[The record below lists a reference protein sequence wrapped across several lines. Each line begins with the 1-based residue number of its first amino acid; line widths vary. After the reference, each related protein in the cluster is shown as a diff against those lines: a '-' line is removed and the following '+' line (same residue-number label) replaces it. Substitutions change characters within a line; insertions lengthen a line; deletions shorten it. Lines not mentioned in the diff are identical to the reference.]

1 MRYPD
6 LDIDLLRCF
15 VAVAERAGFT
25 AAGGALGL
33 TQSAVSL
40 KIKRLEDL
48 IGRRVF
54 LRTSRSLAL
63 TRDGEVLLV
72 YARRLL
78 SLNDEA
84 VRRMIAPPV
93 AGHLRLGVADH
104 FVPQHL
110 APILARFARTYP
122 DVRLEVEVG
131 RSQELR
137 AACERGALDLVIGKR
152 RDGEMAGTPIWTE
165 TLAWFAAEE
174 FTLPAPGQP
183 LKLAMLP
190 AGCMFRERA
199 LATLGRA
206 DIAQEVVYTSASLL
220 GVIAAAQAG
229 LAVTVLGRSSLPPGL
244 REVTALPP
252 LGTAVMAIFGDAERR
267 MALVDP
273 LVGFIRESLAATVA
287 LRPAAAGAPRAAA
300 REGVPA

>member
-15 VAVAERAGFT
+15 ATVAAQGGFT
-25 AAGGALGL
+25 AAGQTLGL

-40 KIKRLEDL
+40 KIKRLEE
-48 IGRRVF
+48 IVRKRVF
-54 LRTSRSLAL
+54 ERTSRKLAL
-63 TRDGEVLLV
+63 TADGEVLLA

-93 AGHLRLGVADH
+93 SGHLRLGVADH

-122 DVRLEVEVG
+122 DLRLEVEVG
-131 RSQELR
+131 RSHELR
-137 AACERGALDLVIGKR
+137 AACERGSLDLVIGKR
-152 RDGEMAGTPIWTE
+152 RDGETAGTPIWTE
-165 TLAWFAAEE
+165 ILAWAGLAGFRRPDPAKPGRGAP
-174 FTLPAPGQP
+174 LP
-183 LKLAMLP
+183 LAMLP
-190 AGCMFRERA
+190 AGCMFRDRA
-199 LATLGRA
+199 LATLSRA
-206 DIAQEVVYTSASLL
+206 NIAHEIVYTSASLL
-220 GVIAAAQAG
+220 GVIAAAEAG
-229 LAVTVLGRSSLPPGL
+229 LAVTVLGRSTVPATLAEIPQ
-244 REVTALPP
+244 LPP
-252 LGTAVMAIFGDAERR
+252 LGYAEMAVFGDAEGR

-287 LRPAAAGAPRAAA
+287 LRPAA
-300 REGVPA
+300 

>member
-15 VAVAERAGFT
+15 ATVAEQGGFT
-25 AAGGALGL
+25 AAGQALGL

-48 IGRRVF
+48 LRKRV
-54 LRTSRSLAL
+54 LERTSRRLSL
-63 TRDGEVLLV
+63 TPDGEVLLI

-93 AGHLRLGVADH
+93 RGHLRLGVADH

-122 DVRLEVEVG
+122 DVQLEVEVG
-131 RSQELR
+131 RSHELR
-137 AACERGALDLVIGKR
+137 TACERGTLDLVIGKR
-152 RDGEMAGTPIWTE
+152 RDGETAGVPIWTE
-165 TLAWFAAEE
+165 TLAWTGAKDASPARW
-174 FTLPAPGQP
+174 TADHGRNAPLP
-183 LKLAMLP
+183 LAMLP
-190 AGCMFRERA
+190 PGCMFRDRA
-199 LATLGRA
+199 LATLARA
-206 DIAQEVVYTSASLL
+206 NVAHEIVYTSASLL
-220 GVIAAAQAG
+220 GVIAAAEAG
-229 LAVTVLGRSSLPPGL
+229 FAVTVLGRSTLTPGL
-244 REVTALPP
+244 KEVPGLPP
-252 LGTAVMAIFGDAERR
+252 LGSAVMAIFGDAEGRS
-267 MALVDP
+267 ALVEP

-287 LRPAAAGAPRAAA
+287 LRPAA
-300 REGVPA
+300 

>member
-15 VAVAERAGFT
+15 ATVAEQGGFT
-25 AAGGALGL
+25 SAGTALGL
-33 TQSAVSL
+33 TQSAISL
-40 KIKRLEDL
+40 KVKRLEDL
-48 IGRRVF
+48 LGRRVF
-54 LRTSRSLAL
+54 ERTSRRLSL
-63 TRDGEVLLV
+63 TPDGEVLLV

-93 AGHLRLGVADH
+93 RGHLRLGVADH

-131 RSQELR
+131 RSHELR
-137 AACERGALDLVIGKR
+137 ASCERGQLDLVIGKR
-152 RDGEMAGTPIWTE
+152 RDGETTGTPIWTE
-165 TLAWFAAEE
+165 TLAWVTARDAALARDLNIGRNAP
-174 FTLPAPGQP
+174 LP
-183 LKLAMLP
+183 LAMLP
-190 AGCMFRERA
+190 PGCMFRDRA
-199 LATLGRA
+199 LATLSRA
-206 DIAQEVVYTSASLL
+206 NIAHEIVYTSASLL
-220 GVIAAAQAG
+220 GVIAAAEAG
-229 LAVTVLGRSSLPPGL
+229 LGVSVLGRSSLPPGL
-244 REVTALPP
+244 REAVGLPD
-252 LGTAVMAIFGDAERR
+252 LGTAEMAIFGDAEGR

-287 LRPAAAGAPRAAA
+287 LRPAA
-300 REGVPA
+300 

>member
-15 VAVAERAGFT
+15 ATVAAQGGFT
-25 AAGGALGL
+25 AAGQNLGL

-40 KIKRLEDL
+40 KIKRLEQ
-48 IGRRVF
+48 IVRKRVF
-54 LRTSRSLAL
+54 DRTSRKLSLTA
-63 TRDGEVLLV
+63 DGEVLLS

-93 AGHLRLGVADH
+93 SGHLRLGVADH

-122 DVRLEVEVG
+122 DLRLEVEVG
-131 RSQELR
+131 RSHELR
-137 AACERGALDLVIGKR
+137 AACERGSLDLVIGKR
-152 RDGEMAGTPIWTE
+152 RDGETAGTPIWTE
-165 TLAWFAAEE
+165 MLAWAGLAGFRRNDPARPGLGAP
-174 FTLPAPGQP
+174 LP
-183 LKLAMLP
+183 LAMLP
-190 AGCMFRERA
+190 AGCMFRDRA
-199 LATLGRA
+199 LTTLSRA
-206 DIAQEVVYTSASLL
+206 NIAHEIVYTSASLL
-220 GVIAAAQAG
+220 GVIAAAEAG
-229 LAVTVLGRSSLPPGL
+229 LAVTVLGRSTVPATLA
-244 REVTALPP
+244 EITQLPP
-252 LGTAVMAIFGDAERR
+252 LGHAEMAIFGDAEGR

-287 LRPAAAGAPRAAA
+287 LRPAA
-300 REGVPA
+300 

>member
-15 VAVAERAGFT
+15 AAVAEQGGFT
-25 AAGGALGL
+25 AAGTVLGL

-48 IGRRVF
+48 VGKRV
-54 LRTSRSLAL
+54 LERTSRRLSL
-63 TRDGEVLLV
+63 TRDGELLLA

-78 SLNDEA
+78 ALNDEA
-84 VRRMIAPPV
+84 VRRMVAPPV

-131 RSQELR
+131 RSHELR
-137 AACERGALDLVIGKR
+137 ASCERGLLDLVIGKR
-152 RDGEMAGTPIWTE
+152 RDGETTGTPIWTE
-165 TLAWFAAEE
+165 TLAWVGAPDWSAPDQRA
-174 FTLPAPGQP
+174 LP
-183 LKLAMLP
+183 LAMLP
-190 AGCMFRERA
+190 PGCMFRDRA
-199 LATLGRA
+199 LSRLARA
-206 DIAQEVVYTSASLL
+206 NLAHEIIYTSASLL
-220 GVIAAAQAG
+220 GVIAAAEAG
-229 LAVTVLGRSSLPPGL
+229 LAVTVLGRSTLPAGL
-244 REVTALPP
+244 REVPHLPN
-252 LGTAVMAIFGDAERR
+252 LGTAEMAIFGDAEGR

-273 LVGFIRESLAATVA
+273 LVGFIRESLAATLA
-287 LRPAAAGAPRAAA
+287 LRPAA
-300 REGVPA
+300 

>member
-15 VAVAERAGFT
+15 ATVAEQGGFT
-25 AAGGALGL
+25 AAGQTLGL
-33 TQSAVSL
+33 TQSAISL
-40 KIKRLEDL
+40 KIKRLED
-48 IGRRVF
+48 IVRKRVF
-54 LRTSRSLAL
+54 DRTSRRLSLTA
-63 TRDGEVLLV
+63 DGEVLLV

-93 AGHLRLGVADH
+93 RGHLRLGVADH

-131 RSQELR
+131 RSHELR
-137 AACERGALDLVIGKR
+137 AACDKGALDLVIGKR
-152 RDGEMAGTPIWTE
+152 RDGETTGTPIWTE
-165 TLAWFAAEE
+165 VLAWAGSMDFKKAD
-174 FTLPAPGQP
+174 FTKPGRNAPLP
-183 LKLAMLP
+183 LAMLP
-190 AGCMFRERA
+190 PGCMFRDRA
-199 LATLGRA
+199 LATLSRA
-206 DIAQEVVYTSASLL
+206 NIAHEIVYTSASLL
-220 GVIAAAQAG
+220 GVIAAAEAG
-229 LAVTVLGRSSLPPGL
+229 LAVTVLGRSTVPAKLTEIGQLPD
-244 REVTALPP
+244 
-252 LGTAVMAIFGDAERR
+252 LGSVEMAIFGDAEGR

-287 LRPAAAGAPRAAA
+287 LRPAA
-300 REGVPA
+300 

>member
-15 VAVAERAGFT
+15 VTVAEQSGFT
-25 AAGGALGL
+25 SAGLALGL
-33 TQSAVSL
+33 TQSAISL
-40 KIKRLEDL
+40 KVKRLEDV

-54 LRTSRSLAL
+54 ERTSRRLSLTA
-63 TRDGEVLLV
+63 DGEVLLV

-93 AGHLRLGVADH
+93 RGHLRLGVADH

-110 APILARFARTYP
+110 APILSRFARTYP

-131 RSQELR
+131 RSHELR
-137 AACERGALDLVIGKR
+137 AACERGQLDLVIGKR
-152 RDGEMAGTPIWTE
+152 REGETTGTPIWTE
-165 TLAWFAAEE
+165 TLAWVTARDAAFARDLASDA
-174 FTLPAPGQP
+174 PAPRHAPRQHP
-183 LKLAMLP
+183 LPLAMLP
-190 AGCMFRERA
+190 PGCMFRDRA
-199 LATLGRA
+199 LATLARA
-206 DIAQEVVYTSASLL
+206 NIAHEIVYTSASLL
-220 GVIAAAQAG
+220 GVIAAAEAG
-229 LAVTVLGRSSLPPGL
+229 LGVSVLGRSSLPPGL
-244 REVTALPP
+244 REATGLPD
-252 LGTAVMAIFGDAERR
+252 LGTAVMAIFGDSEGR

-287 LRPAAAGAPRAAA
+287 LRPAA
-300 REGVPA
+300 